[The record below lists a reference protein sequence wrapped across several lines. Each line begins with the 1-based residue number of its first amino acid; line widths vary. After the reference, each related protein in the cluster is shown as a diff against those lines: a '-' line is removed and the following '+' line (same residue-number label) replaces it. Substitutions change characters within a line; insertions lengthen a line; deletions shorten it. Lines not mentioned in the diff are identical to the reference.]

1 MDQKPQRPLI
11 VVPRWVQL
19 VGLPVLLLGA
29 WSIAAAAGP
38 VLLLFAVASV
48 VALILNPL
56 VRSVG
61 RLGVPRAVAIAVV
74 YLAFVAMLAGVV
86 VLLVNPIAGQ
96 VDALRRNL
104 PAYVDSAERGLE
116 DAQRWLDRHE
126 VRINLVRGGESVLSR
141 VERDVTSRSG
151 ELVSFT
157 RDLVQR
163 VAEGLFS
170 LVLVVVVSI
179 YMLIYAPKAAERVR
193 ALLPPAPRRDP
204 ERDLPW
210 RIENAVARYVGGQ
223 LAFSSIMGASA
234 ALMLWVLGLV
244 GLFQAGR
251 DYAVFFGAFFGAM
264 ELLPFIGP
272 VLGAIPPIV
281 VALLESPLSA
291 LWVALAFV
299 ALQQLEGHV
308 VAPNVFGRALR
319 INPLLVIFALL
330 FGGHVAGIVGA
341 LVALPLAAMLRE
353 LWMYARENVVLE
365 PWPVADP
372 ATTGPLVEAGLVE
385 LHDRDHDPDRDEDH
399 DQRLH
404 DEPEPRE
411 THTRSVSD

>member
-19 VGLPVLLLGA
+19 VGLPVLLLGVG
-29 WSIAAAAGP
+29 SIAAAAGP

-56 VRSVG
+56 VRAVG
-61 RLGVPRAVAIAVV
+61 RLGVPRGVAIAVV
-74 YLAFVAMLAGVV
+74 YLAFVAMLAGAV

-104 PAYVDSAERGLE
+104 PAYVDSAEQGLQ

-141 VERDVTSRSG
+141 LERDVTSRSG

-365 PWPVADP
+365 PWPAADI
-372 ATTGPLVEAGLVE
+372 ATTEPLVEAGLVE

>member
-61 RLGVPRAVAIAVV
+61 RLGVPRGVAIAVV
-74 YLAFVAMLAGVV
+74 YLAFVAMLAGAV

-272 VLGAIPPIV
+272 VLGAIPPVV

-365 PWPVADP
+365 PWPVADT

>member
-61 RLGVPRAVAIAVV
+61 RLGVPRGVAIAVV
-74 YLAFVAMLAGVV
+74 YLAFVAMLAGAV

-365 PWPVADP
+365 PWPVADTV
-372 ATTGPLVEAGLVE
+372 TTGPLVEAGLVE

>member
-61 RLGVPRAVAIAVV
+61 RLGVPRGVAIAVV
-74 YLAFVAMLAGVV
+74 YLAFVALLAGAV

-365 PWPVADP
+365 PWPVADT

-404 DEPEPRE
+404 DEPESRE